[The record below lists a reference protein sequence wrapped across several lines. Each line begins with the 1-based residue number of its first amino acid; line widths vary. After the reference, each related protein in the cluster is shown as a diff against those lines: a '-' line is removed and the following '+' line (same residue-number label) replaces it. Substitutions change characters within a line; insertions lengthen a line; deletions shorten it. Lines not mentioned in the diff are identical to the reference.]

1 MPHKASPTADP
12 TANAPTVQRSVLSQL
27 GNTLMPWLVPHVNVA
42 PNQNYGTHP
51 DDVRPSFKGSPI
63 AHYRSDAEGDYHDF
77 GFSGM
82 HQKTKSG
89 DVLDM
94 FTLSGQQGYA
104 DDWWGQALS
113 GGVMKLG
120 INKDEEDDGFS
131 GEVGVGTFGYDASVS
146 DSTASLGL
154 QANLAEVAATYS
166 NLGSA
171 ETGRLWRFGLSEGI
185 GGAGRVHYGDKDNDG
200 WREYGFGFDAG
211 MVSFDYKTE
220 DILGDMLRVNPL
232 TLGLMNTLGTDT
244 NVTRGLYNAGS
255 AVYDAGASVA
265 STVGEYGGYAV
276 DAIGS
281 GLATVGGGIADMAS
295 SAWDMMNGDWSL
307 W

>member
-1 MPHKASPTADP
+1 MPHKTPPTQDSN
-12 TANAPTVQRSVLSQL
+12 TNAPTVQRSVLTQL
-27 GNTLMPWLVPHVNVA
+27 GNAFMPWLVPNVDVA

-51 DDVRPSFKGSPI
+51 DDVGAELKGRPI

-94 FTLSGQQGYA
+94 FTLSGRQGYA
-104 DDWWGQALS
+104 DDWMGQSLS
-113 GGVMKLG
+113 AGLLKAGFNQGEK
-120 INKDEEDDGFS
+120 DGFS
-131 GEVGVGTFGYDASVS
+131 GDIGIGTASYDASVS

-154 QANLAEVAATYS
+154 QANAIEGSLTYS
-166 NLGSA
+166 NLASA
-171 ETGRLWRFGLSEGI
+171 ETGRTVRAGASWGLGA
-185 GGAGRVHYGDKDNDG
+185 AGRAHYGDEDNDG

-211 MVSFDYKTE
+211 PVSFDYKTE
-220 DILGDMLRVNPL
+220 DALGDMLRVNPF
-232 TLGLMNTLGTDT
+232 TMGIMNTLGPDT
-244 NVTRGLYNAGS
+244 NVTRGLYNTGS
-255 AVYDAGASVA
+255 AVYDAGSSVA

-281 GLATVGGGIADMAS
+281 GLSTVGGGVADAAS
-295 SAWDMMNGDWSL
+295 GAWDMMNGDWSL